1 MRLLLLAGSG
11 EARVLSRELAAMQ
24 GVEVIA
30 SLAGATRAPA
40 RLEIPTRTGGFGG
53 EAEQEEYLKNKVI
66 EAVVDATHPFAAHI
80 SQRTAMICARLN
92 IPYLQVLRPEWVPTA
107 ADNWVMIG
115 DEAEAASHI
124 PVGARVFLATGRQTL
139 AQFSNLAGRHLICRQ
154 IDPPEGDF
162 PFNNGQYLIGKPPF
176 SEPDERELFRRLR
189 VDWLVVKNAGGV
201 ASFTKLEAARALK
214 IPVAMIRRPEQPEGD
229 KAGSVEAALDWVR
242 ARL

>member
-1 MRLLLLAGSG
+1 MR
-11 EARVLSRELAAMQ
+11 

-40 RLEIPTRTGGFGG
+40 TLETATRTGGFGG
-53 EAEQEEYLKNKVI
+53 EAKQEEYLRNKVI
-66 EAVVDATHPFAAHI
+66 DAVVDATHPFAARI

-107 ADNWVMIG
+107 ADNWVMIE

-124 PVGARVFLATGRQTL
+124 PVGATVFLATGRQTL
-139 AQFSNLAGRHLICRQ
+139 ERFSNLTGRRLICRQ
-154 IDPPEGDF
+154 IDPPEADF
-162 PFNNGQYLIGKPPF
+162 PFKNGMYLLGKPPF
-176 SEPDERELFRRLR
+176 SEPDERELFQRLG
-189 VDWLVVKNAGGV
+189 VDWLVVKNAGGA

-214 IPVAMIRRPEQPEGD
+214 LPVAMIRRPEQPGGD

-242 ARL
+242 AQL